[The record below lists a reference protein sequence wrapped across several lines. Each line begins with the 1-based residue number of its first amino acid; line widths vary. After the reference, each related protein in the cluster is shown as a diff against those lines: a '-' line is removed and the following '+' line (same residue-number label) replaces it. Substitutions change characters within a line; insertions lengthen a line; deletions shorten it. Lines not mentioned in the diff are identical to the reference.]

1 MTYTFTMSTK
11 KPPRAIDMPRD
22 ERMALR
28 LTGEEKAIIENAAAL
43 GGEDASSFVRRAAII
58 EARRVSEY
66 LKKRVA

>member
-1 MTYTFTMSTK
+1 MSK
-11 KPPRAIDMPRD
+11 KPPRTIDTPRD

-58 EARRVSEY
+58 EARRVAEY
-66 LKKRVA
+66 IKNRGA